1 MPEPPGGDARPFGP
15 GSRKHERGVAEL
27 GDGIRA
33 ITREPHASACDDR
46 GPGGAE
52 ERSAAKPREHRT
64 APRMISV
71 EHLTKYYGAT
81 RAVDDVSFEIARG
94 ERAALL
100 GPNGSGKSTL
110 LRMVTGYFSPT
121 GGRVVIGGVDMGG
134 APLAARRRVGY
145 LPEQVSL
152 YPELTVRRTLA
163 FVAEVRGVR
172 RGTRRGA
179 VDEVIAGCGLT
190 EVADRRV
197 GTLSKG
203 YRQRVG
209 LAQALVGDPDVLV
222 LDEPTVGLDPVQT
235 VEMRGLLCG
244 LTGRTV
250 LLSTHILAE
259 ASALCSRI
267 VILDRGRLLA
277 EDTPEGLGRRLEALG
292 RLVVRVEGP
301 AGEVT
306 SALAALPGVLRV
318 EAMPPDALPGARFV
332 LLGPSLGPVQRQIGP
347 AVVGRGWTL
356 LEVRAETPTLEDLFV
371 RLVRPSGHDGG
382 R

>member
-1 MPEPPGGDARPFGP
+1 
-15 GSRKHERGVAEL
+15 
-27 GDGIRA
+27 
-33 ITREPHASACDDR
+33 
-46 GPGGAE
+46 
-52 ERSAAKPREHRT
+52 
-64 APRMISV
+64 MIAV
-71 EHLTKYYGAT
+71 DHLTKYYGAT

-121 GGRVVIGGVDMGG
+121 GGRVVIGGVDMGA

-235 VEMRGLLCG
+235 VEMRGLLRG

-332 LLGPSLGPVQRQIGP
+332 LLGPALGPVQRQIGP

>member
-1 MPEPPGGDARPFGP
+1 
-15 GSRKHERGVAEL
+15 
-27 GDGIRA
+27 
-33 ITREPHASACDDR
+33 
-46 GPGGAE
+46 
-52 ERSAAKPREHRT
+52 
-64 APRMISV
+64 
-71 EHLTKYYGAT
+71 
-81 RAVDDVSFEIARG
+81 
-94 ERAALL
+94 
-100 GPNGSGKSTL
+100 
-110 LRMVTGYFSPT
+110 
-121 GGRVVIGGVDMGG
+121 
-134 APLAARRRVGY
+134 
-145 LPEQVSL
+145 
-152 YPELTVRRTLA
+152 
-163 FVAEVRGVR
+163 
-172 RGTRRGA
+172 
-179 VDEVIAGCGLT
+179 
-190 EVADRRV
+190 
-197 GTLSKG
+197 
-203 YRQRVG
+203 
-209 LAQALVGDPDVLV
+209 VLV

-235 VEMRGLLCG
+235 VEMRGLLRG

-277 EDTPEGLGRRLEALG
+277 EDTPEGLGRRLEGLG

-301 AGEVT
+301 AVEVT

-332 LLGPSLGPVQRQIGP
+332 LLGPALGPVQRQIGP

>member
-15 GSRKHERGVAEL
+15 GSRKDE
-27 GDGIRA
+27 
-33 ITREPHASACDDR
+33 R

-121 GGRVVIGGVDMGG
+121 GGRVVIGGVDMGA

-179 VDEVIAGCGLT
+179 VDGVIVGCGLA

-235 VEMRGLLCG
+235 VEMRALLRG

-250 LLSTHILAE
+250 LLSTHVLSE
-259 ASALCSRI
+259 ASALCSRV
-267 VILDRGRLLA
+267 VILARGRLLA
-277 EDTPEGLGRRLEALG
+277 EDTPEGLARR
-292 RLVVRVEGP
+292 
-301 AGEVT
+301 
-306 SALAALPGVLRV
+306 PG
-318 EAMPPDALPGARFV
+318 GF
-332 LLGPSLGPVQRQIGP
+332 
-347 AVVGRGWTL
+347 
-356 LEVRAETPTLEDLFV
+356 
-371 RLVRPSGHDGG
+371 
-382 R
+382 